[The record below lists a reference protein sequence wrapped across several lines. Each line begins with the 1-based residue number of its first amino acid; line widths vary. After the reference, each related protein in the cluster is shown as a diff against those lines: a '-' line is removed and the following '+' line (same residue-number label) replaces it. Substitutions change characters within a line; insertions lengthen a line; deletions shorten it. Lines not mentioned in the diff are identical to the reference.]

1 MPKKTREEKMA
12 AQLRRMKEQLTRQQ
26 SAPAS
31 VQETLKPTQPAKQ
44 EVPTTQGFSVSGVN
58 LKSTPALQPTREVA
72 ERYNRKITSRDCF
85 SGERYN
91 YAYIARDLKK
101 IATLAAA
108 AIALEIILNLTTR
121 ASFAKLILRT
131 LGIDI

>member
-31 VQETLKPTQPAKQ
+31 VQETPKPTQPAKQ
-44 EVPTTQGFSVSGVN
+44 EVPTTQGFSVSGVS

-72 ERYNRKITSRDCF
+72 
-85 SGERYN
+85 ERYN

-121 ASFAKLILRT
+121 TSFAKLILRT